1 MLSLIVDMALGACV
15 ADGRKLLSENERN
28 AAMTQTTT
36 SRYTDLTTTSP
47 SVLTLLTSPGS
58 AALRIEN
65 SELPDPIQVDE
76 TEHQEVTRRLGAGV
90 QVYDRNDDGTF
101 GFREPQAD
109 LYDLEIV
116 TLRGVHFV
124 GPERG
129 TAQWADADGSR
140 VVARVVERVDAPPPA
155 DPTKDVQWL
164 KVQALTTFGDG
175 VFTGVTFIQRVLTYG
190 GQVPPS
196 CDNSTTISVPYTT
209 LYIFWAAR

>member
-1 MLSLIVDMALGACV
+1 
-15 ADGRKLLSENERN
+15 
-28 AAMTQTTT
+28 MTQTT
-36 SRYTDLTTTSP
+36 SSYTDLTTTSP

-76 TEHQEVTRRLGAGV
+76 TEHREVTRRLGAGV
-90 QVYDRNDDGTF
+90 QVYDRNPDGTF

-109 LYDLEIV
+109 LYDLETV
-116 TLRGVHFV
+116 TLRGIHFV

>member
-15 ADGRKLLSENERN
+15 ADVRKLLSENEGN
-28 AAMTQTTT
+28 AAMTQTT
-36 SRYTDLTTTSP
+36 SSYTDLTTTGP

-76 TEHQEVTRRLGAGV
+76 TEHREVTRRLGAGV
-90 QVYDRNDDGTF
+90 QVYDRNPDGTF

-109 LYDLEIV
+109 LYDLQTV
-116 TLRGVHFV
+116 TLRGIHFV

-140 VVARVVERVDAPPPA
+140 VVARVVERVDAPAPA

-196 CDNSTTISVPYTT
+196 RDNSTTISVPYTT

>member
-15 ADGRKLLSENERN
+15 ADVRKLLSENERN
-28 AAMTQTTT
+28 AAMTQTT
-36 SRYTDLTTTSP
+36 SSYTDLTTTSP

-76 TEHQEVTRRLGAGV
+76 TEHREVTRRLGAGV
-90 QVYDRNDDGTF
+90 QVYDRNPDGTF

-109 LYDLEIV
+109 LYDLETV
-116 TLRGVHFV
+116 TLRGIHFV

-175 VFTGVTFIQRVLTYG
+175 AFTGVTFIQRVLTYG

>member
-15 ADGRKLLSENERN
+15 ADVRKLLSENERN
-28 AAMTQTTT
+28 AAMTQTT
-36 SRYTDLTTTSP
+36 SSYTDLSTTSP
-47 SVLTLLTSPGS
+47 SVLTLLTTPGS

-65 SELPDPIQVDE
+65 SELPDPVQVDE
-76 TEHQEVTRRLGAGV
+76 TEHREVTRRFGAGV
-90 QVYDRNDDGTF
+90 QVYDRNPDGTF

-109 LYDLEIV
+109 LYDLETV
-116 TLRGVHFV
+116 TLRGIHFV

-140 VVARVVERVDAPPPA
+140 VVARVVERVDAPAPA

-175 VFTGVTFIQRVLTYG
+175 VLRGVTFIQRVLTYG

>member
-1 MLSLIVDMALGACV
+1 
-15 ADGRKLLSENERN
+15 
-28 AAMTQTTT
+28 MTQTT
-36 SRYTDLTTTSP
+36 SSYTDLTTTSP

-76 TEHQEVTRRLGAGV
+76 TEHREVTRRLGAGV
-90 QVYDRNDDGTF
+90 QVYDRNPDGTF

-109 LYDLEIV
+109 LYDLE
-116 TLRGVHFV
+116 TLTHRGIHFV
-124 GPERG
+124 GPRPR

-140 VVARVVERVDAPPPA
+140 VVAEVVARVDAPPPA
-155 DPTKDVQWL
+155 DSSRDIQWL
-164 KVQALTTFGDG
+164 KLEAKEKFGAG
-175 VFTGVTFIQRVLTYG
+175 VFEGVTFIQRVLTYG